1 MTHMPDLYKTQS
13 KLGLAINNALDREA
27 GDKQHVLETHLVS
40 EVEAY
45 LKRIPEAYCWRQNVG
60 GAKVIGRGGK
70 PRVMRFGF
78 AGIADIIGC
87 YKGRF
92 LAIECKIKKNKQSDQ
107 QIAFQENLEAAGG
120 IYILAYTLGDV
131 IRGLE

>member
-1 MTHMPDLYKTQS
+1 MQDLYKTQS
-13 KLGLAINNALDREA
+13 KLGLAINNAIDREY
-27 GDKQHVLETHLVS
+27 GDKQHILETHLVS

-45 LKRIPEAYCWRQNVG
+45 LKRIPDAFCWRQNVG
-60 GAKVIGRGGK
+60 AAKVTGRGGK
-70 PRVMRFGF
+70 ERLMRFGF
-78 AGIADIIGC
+78 PGISDIIGS

-92 LAIECKIKKNKQSDQ
+92 LAVECKIKKRKQSPDQ
-107 QIAFQENLEAAGG
+107 IKFQQRVIASGG